1 MLERTFLRIAAVS
14 MILGVI
20 ISGVSGAFHGGHQ
33 PYDLVVTL
41 PQYATNANWVV
52 VHLGQFLGQFLVVG
66 GLVGLFRSITF
77 GPGAALAQLG
87 FVAAVVAIS
96 VYAANQAVDGIAIK
110 FVAEEW
116 VNAPAVQKDVAF
128 RVAEAVRHIEIGLT
142 SLTVLILG
150 VAFILYGEAI
160 ELSRVYPRWLGWLI
174 VVDGGLWV
182 IVGIFFAYRGFTP
195 LAITI
200 SQGSAIVFVVWA
212 LALTV
217 LMWRRAS
224 TVAQT
229 VSDGATA

>member
-1 MLERTFLRIAAVS
+1 MLEPPLLRIGAVS
-14 MILGVI
+14 IILGVI

-33 PYDLVVTL
+33 PHDLVVTL
-41 PQYATNANWVV
+41 PQYATNANWIV
-52 VHLGQFLGQFLVVG
+52 VHLGQFLGQLLVVG
-66 GLVGLFRSITF
+66 GLVGLYRSITL

-110 FVAEEW
+110 FVAKEW
-116 VNAPAVQKDVAF
+116 VNAPAEEKEVAF

-150 VAFILYGEAI
+150 VAFILYGVAI
-160 ELSRVYPRWLGWLI
+160 ELSRVYPRWLGWLT
-174 VVDGGLWV
+174 VLGGGLWV
-182 IVGIFFAYRGFTP
+182 VVSIFYAYRGFSP

-200 SQGSAIVFVVWA
+200 NQAAGYVLLVWA
-212 LALTV
+212 LALAV

-224 TVAQT
+224 TVALT
-229 VSDGATA
+229 VSPSP

>member
-1 MLERTFLRIAAVS
+1 MLERPVLRIGAVS
-14 MILGVI
+14 IILGVI

-33 PYDLVVTL
+33 PHDLVVTL
-41 PQYATNANWVV
+41 PQYAANANWIV
-52 VHLGQFLGQFLVVG
+52 VHLGQFLGQLLVVG
-66 GLVGLFRSITF
+66 GLVGLYRSITLE
-77 GPGAALAQLG
+77 PGAALAQLG

-116 VNAPAVQKDVAF
+116 VNAPAADKEVAF

-150 VAFILYGEAI
+150 VAFILYGVAI
-160 ELSRVYPRWLGWLI
+160 ELSRVYPRWLGWLT
-174 VVDGGLWV
+174 VLAGGLWV
-182 IVGIFFAYRGFTP
+182 VVSIFYAYRGFSP

-200 SQGSAIVFVVWA
+200 NQAAGYVLLVWA
-212 LALTV
+212 LALAV

-224 TVAQT
+224 TAAPS
-229 VSDGATA
+229 VSPSP